1 MSLQAGRLLTCLLV
15 TCVCVCRGLDII
27 FDRTP
32 DNRFCAQLLCD
43 EDISQSDEHISYLTE
58 LAIYNVTFAQAEVKL
73 ASVSLFQQGLY
84 IEASKADVINGTGR
98 ISSSE
103 GHLALSFQDVADCF
117 QGKFLCQLEFV
128 TVNGEPGTITKST
141 ISGDSGHCYNLT
153 IENAQLEVKVTQLSD
168 EKVDLQ
174 TRLEN
179 ATQRAD
185 NQTIE
190 IAALEAKVTQLQT
203 RLENATQRIAL
214 LEALV
219 NASTVK
225 PQVPG
230 PPCYKGMPSTTSR
243 QEFLLW
249 GRVPA
254 LCDTETDGGG
264 WVVIQRRTKGD
275 VDFYRGWEDYKNG
288 FGTPDTDYWIGLEVI
303 HNLTSQGYSQ
313 LRFDLQYIGQN
324 YSENYSDFA
333 VADELSKYQLS
344 VGEYNGTAGDSFT
357 YHSGMKFSTYVSDND
372 VSAGNCASQARGAWW
387 YGNCYSSNLNGQW
400 GTGDNVKGVFWN
412 SLSGTISLNSTE
424 IKVRQV
430 WPRLSLQKHGEK

>member
-15 TCVCVCRGLDII
+15 TCVCVCRGLEMT

-32 DNRFCAQLLCD
+32 DNRFCAQIVCD
-43 EDISQSDEHISYLTE
+43 EDISQSATYISYLTE
-58 LAIYNVTFAQAEVKL
+58 LAIYNVTFAQKAVKL

-98 ISSSE
+98 ISSRE
-103 GHLALSFQDVADCF
+103 GHLALSFQDVADCL
-117 QGKFLCQLEFV
+117 QGKFLCRLDFV
-128 TVNGEPGTITKST
+128 TASGQPGTTTEST
-141 ISGDSGHCYNLT
+141 VSGDSDHCSLVEKLLAARVDNLT
-153 IENAQLEVKVTQLSD
+153 IENSL
-168 EKVDLQ
+168 LQ
-174 TRLEN
+174 TRLG
-179 ATQRAD
+179 D
-185 NQTIE
+185 
-190 IAALEAKVTQLQT
+190 
-203 RLENATQRIAL
+203 ATQRIAV

-230 PPCYKGMPSTTSR
+230 SACYKGMPSTTSR

-313 LRFDLQYIGQN
+313 LRFDLQFIGQN
-324 YSENYSDFA
+324 YFENYSDFD
-333 VADELSKYQLS
+333 VDHEFFQYRLS
-344 VGEYNGTAGDSFT
+344 VGEFSGTAGDSLT
-357 YHSGMKFSTYVSDND
+357 YHNGQKFSTHDND
-372 VSAGNCASQARGAWW
+372 ATNSNCARWLGGAWW
-387 YGNCYSSNLNGQW
+387 YEDRNCGMSNLNGQW
-400 GTGDNVKGVFWN
+400 GAGENDWGINWN
-412 SLSGTISLNSTE
+412 SLSIRISLNSTE
-424 IKVRQV
+424 MKVRQV
-430 WPRLSLQKHGEK
+430 

>member
-15 TCVCVCRGLDII
+15 TCVCVCRGLEMT

-32 DNRFCAQLLCD
+32 DNRFCAQIVCD
-43 EDISQSDEHISYLTE
+43 EDISQSATYISYLTE
-58 LAIYNVTFAQAEVKL
+58 LAIYNVTFAQKAVKL

-98 ISSSE
+98 ISSRE
-103 GHLALSFQDVADCF
+103 GHLALSFQDVADCL
-117 QGKFLCQLEFV
+117 QGKFLCRLDFV
-128 TVNGEPGTITKST
+128 TASGQPGTTTEST
-141 ISGDSGHCYNLT
+141 VSGDSDHCSLVEKLLAARVDNLT
-153 IENAQLEVKVTQLSD
+153 IENSL
-168 EKVDLQ
+168 LQ
-174 TRLEN
+174 TRLG
-179 ATQRAD
+179 D
-185 NQTIE
+185 
-190 IAALEAKVTQLQT
+190 
-203 RLENATQRIAL
+203 ATQRIAV

-230 PPCYKGMPSTTSR
+230 SACYKGMPSTTSR

-313 LRFDLQYIGQN
+313 LRFDLQYNGQN
-324 YSENYSDFA
+324 YSENYSHFTVD
-333 VADELSKYQLS
+333 DELSKYQLS

-357 YHSGMKFSTYVSDND
+357 YHSDQKFSTYDNEND
-372 VSAGNCASQARGAWW
+372 VLSLNCATRYRGAWW
-387 YGNCYSSNLNGQW
+387 YRYCYHSNLNGQW
-400 GTGDNVKGVFWN
+400 RVGVKWD
-412 SLSGTISLNSTE
+412 SLSVEISLDSTE
-424 IKVRQV
+424 MKVRQV
-430 WPRLSLQKHGEK
+430 